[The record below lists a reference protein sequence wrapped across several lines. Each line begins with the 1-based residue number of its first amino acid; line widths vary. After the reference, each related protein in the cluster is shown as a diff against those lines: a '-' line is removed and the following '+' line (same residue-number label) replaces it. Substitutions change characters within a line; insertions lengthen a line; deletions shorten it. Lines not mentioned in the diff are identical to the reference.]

1 MSHLLY
7 WPETEGLIC
16 AVSKV
21 NIRPQSKILYE
32 DWTEHYRN
40 EFSDW
45 DLESDPVVSNPNF
58 WDYGMRWDDDE
69 KEILFKG
76 KIVYPTAVF
85 KDVVVAI
92 HYYGHP
98 RVEKTVENFDVLPT
112 IGQGIGVISQR
123 TLLEFFRDVVSV
135 KLRRQGVA
143 TNLTRVNLFLIRN
156 IPSHPLQLTSVK
168 CPIVCRSPLGKKWT
182 ILWSSS
188 AVKPG
193 MYWQYLVKKR
203 DWTVRMLLL

>member
-1 MSHLLY
+1 MDSALVNAITAVGAVLTLQWLGYATVQALSAHQAWVQPCPCILQCFQDRSQEIQHRQDKEINELAASIASVKGYAANWSAETIFGYAAHLQARMSHLLY

-45 DLESDPVVSNPNF
+45 DLESDPVVSNQNYP
-58 WDYGMRWDDDE
+58 DYGMRWDDDE
-69 KEILFKG
+69 KKILFKG

-92 HYYGHP
+92 H
-98 RVEKTVENFDVLPT
+98 
-112 IGQGIGVISQR
+112 S
-123 TLLEFFRDVVSV
+123 
-135 KLRRQGVA
+135 
-143 TNLTRVNLFLIRN
+143 
-156 IPSHPLQLTSVK
+156 
-168 CPIVCRSPLGKKWT
+168 
-182 ILWSSS
+182 
-188 AVKPG
+188 
-193 MYWQYLVKKR
+193 
-203 DWTVRMLLL
+203 